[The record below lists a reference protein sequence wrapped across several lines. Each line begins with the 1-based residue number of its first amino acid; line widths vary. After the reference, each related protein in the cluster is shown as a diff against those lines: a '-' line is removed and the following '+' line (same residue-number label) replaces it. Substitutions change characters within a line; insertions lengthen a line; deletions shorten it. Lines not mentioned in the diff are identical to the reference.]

1 MTEPLRWCLDWNH
14 LSRKEK
20 FLKGAPFLATEDRAY
35 RDIVRQLETRTVS
48 QIEEWARFPRDV
60 QDLARRISQALKN
73 DGVWPSELF
82 LPDDPADIP
91 FALHF
96 DFTDKW
102 DSRHYSIDLIEERL
116 GIEIPIDFWERLAT
130 MSFAAAITEI
140 CRNKAEQS
148 VATERSTAG

>member
-1 MTEPLRWCLDWNH
+1 MAEPLRWCLDWDH

-20 FLKGAPFLATEDRAY
+20 FLMGAPFLATEDRAY

-48 QIEEWARFPRDV
+48 QIEEWARFPGDV
-60 QDLARRISQALKN
+60 QDLARRISRALKN

-102 DSRHYSIDLIEERL
+102 DSIHYSIDLVEKRF
-116 GIEIPIDFWERLAT
+116 GIEIPIDFWERLDT
-130 MSFAAAITEI
+130 MSFAEAVTEI
-140 CRNKAEQS
+140 LRHKAEQCDEG
-148 VATERSTAG
+148 ERG